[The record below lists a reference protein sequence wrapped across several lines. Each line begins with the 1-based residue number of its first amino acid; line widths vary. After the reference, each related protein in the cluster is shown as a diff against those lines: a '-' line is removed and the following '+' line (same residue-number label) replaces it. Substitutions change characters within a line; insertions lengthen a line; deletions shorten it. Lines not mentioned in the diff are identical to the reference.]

1 MAEMDVSRMVPGRT
15 YRVAF
20 RRHGEAF
27 ILDGRYV
34 GREFTPRGE
43 TIVFAESLPLA
54 DGILIEDVIDVYELP
69 TGMSSVLV

>member
-1 MAEMDVSRMVPGRT
+1 MDVTRMVPGRT

-34 GREFTPRGE
+34 GRECSPRGE
-43 TIVFAESLPLA
+43 AIVFAESLPLT
-54 DGILIEDVIDVYELP
+54 DGIPVESVIDVYEFP
-69 TGMSSVLV
+69 AEMSSVGV